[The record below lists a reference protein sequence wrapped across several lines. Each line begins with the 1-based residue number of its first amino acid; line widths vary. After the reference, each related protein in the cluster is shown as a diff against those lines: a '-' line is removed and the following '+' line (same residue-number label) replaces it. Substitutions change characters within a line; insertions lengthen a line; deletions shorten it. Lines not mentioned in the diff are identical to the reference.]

1 MTSIPAGGA
10 REDRVTSNGMI
21 FRVLA
26 GERTPGNP
34 AYVLVHGIGTSH
46 RYLARLH
53 RELSRS
59 ADVIMIDLP
68 GFGGLPKP
76 PTAPSVTDMAVALGD
91 VLDGL
96 DVFDVVLV
104 GHSMGAQ
111 WVVETG
117 ILRPD
122 LVSGVVIID
131 PVADDRHRTLL
142 EQSTA
147 LGRDVL
153 GETPVANAV
162 VFLDYLLCGPS
173 WFLRECRHMLA
184 YPMEDRIPDLAVP
197 LLIMRGGNDPI
208 AGIDWSR
215 RLRSRARF
223 GSLVIVPGHRH
234 NAQFTAPRA
243 VAGAIREFVAR
254 RVSG

>member
-1 MTSIPAGGA
+1 MT
-10 REDRVTSNGMI
+10 
-21 FRVLA
+21 FRVLTGNRA
-26 GERTPGNP
+26 PGSP
-34 AYVLVHGIGTSH
+34 TYVLVHGIGTSH
-46 RYLARLH
+46 RYLARLD

-59 ADVIMIDLP
+59 ADVVMVDLP

-76 PTAPSVTDMAVALGD
+76 DIAPSVTEMAVALGD

-96 DVFDVVLV
+96 DMLDVVLI

-122 LVSGVVIID
+122 LVSAVVVIG
-131 PVADDRHRTLL
+131 PVADDRHRTLRA
-142 EQSTA
+142 QSTA
-147 LGRDVL
+147 LALDVL
-153 GETPVANAV
+153 GETPLANVV
-162 VFLDYLLCGPS
+162 VFVDYLLCGPS

-184 YPMEDRIPDLAVP
+184 YAIEDRIPDLAVP
-197 LLIMRGGNDPI
+197 LLVLRGGNDPI
-208 AGIDWSR
+208 AGIDWCR
-215 RLRSRARF
+215 RLRDRARF